1 MPSTSVMID
10 GAQFLSK
17 TATGIGSYARALAS
31 ALKSSGCTVSVLYG
45 RPVRR
50 GEFPLSPAVQVFG
63 NDPPLPRWARPLR
76 YATSFAA
83 VALGA
88 ARRARAVPVPIDGLD
103 LSAFEPA
110 LPACDEVLN
119 ANRLFDRAQ
128 FLFAMRRRFVKL
140 DVPRTCKSAH
150 WTGPLAIKA
159 RGIPNL
165 YTLHDLIPLQFPH
178 FVVDVG
184 ARSADLHASI
194 AREADHIVTVS
205 ETSKRHIVDLLKVP
219 EDRVSVTYEPVPDLR
234 RLARPDAERLVES
247 VYGVRPGSYALHL
260 GAVEP
265 KKNLKRLIEAF
276 LLADPRMPL
285 LTVGPL
291 GWLYESDLALIDSV
305 GGHARSAGRA
315 PVRRLGYL
323 PRPHVVA
330 LLQCARFLVFPSL
343 YEGFG
348 LPVLEAMQLG
358 VPVLTSSAGSL
369 PEVAGDAALLV
380 SPLDVSAMAEQI
392 RRLANDQDLCAELSR
407 RGPAQAAKFS
417 EGRYRQRLADAY
429 RKVGVEIGGA
439 EFVRAAA
446 ARPREPQRDL
456 ASPPGVA
463 YPPAA

>member
-1 MPSTSVMID
+1 MID
-10 GAQFLSK
+10 GAQFLGRK
-17 TATGIGSYARALAS
+17 ATGIGTYARALAS
-31 ALKSSGCTVSVLYG
+31 ALKASGCAVSVLYG
-45 RPVRR
+45 RPVRS
-50 GEFPLSPAVQVFG
+50 GELPLSPALQVFG
-63 NDPPLPRWARPLR
+63 NDPPLPRWRRPLHQ
-76 YATSFAA
+76 AVSFAA

-88 ARRARAVPVPIDGLD
+88 AGRARAVPVPIDGLD

-119 ANRLFDRAQ
+119 ADRLFDRAQ
-128 FLFAMRRRFVKL
+128 LLFAMRRRFVRL
-140 DVPRTCKSAH
+140 DAPRSCKAAH
-150 WTGPLAIKA
+150 WAGPLAIKA

-205 ETSKRHIVDLLKVP
+205 ETSKRHIVELLKVP
-219 EDRVSVTYEPVPDLR
+219 EDRVSVTYEPVPDLP
-234 RLARPDAERLVES
+234 RLARADAERLVES
-247 VYGVRPGSYALHL
+247 VYGVRPGAYALHL
-260 GAVEP
+260 GAIEP

-276 LLADPRMPL
+276 LLADPRIPL

-291 GWLYESDLALIDSV
+291 GWLYENDVALMDSV
-305 GGHARSAGRA
+305 ASHARSAGRA
-315 PVRRLGYL
+315 PLRRLGYL
-323 PRPHVVA
+323 SRPHVVA

-380 SPLDVSAMAEQI
+380 PPLDVGAMAEEI
-392 RRLANDQDLCAELSR
+392 RRLANDRDLCAELSR

-417 EGRYRQRLADAY
+417 PERYRQRLADTY
-429 RKVGVEIGGA
+429 RKVGVEIDGE
-439 EFVRAAA
+439 EFARAA
-446 ARPREPQRDL
+446 RSREPQK
-456 ASPPGVA
+456 GVVQSQGIA